1 MITTI
6 IFDIGNVLVDFRW
19 KEYFTSRGFEGESF
33 EKIANATVRN
43 NAWNEFDKGLIST
56 EEIIEIF
63 AKEAPEYKKQIAEI
77 YDNLP
82 ELLKIYDYA
91 YDWVCS
97 LKEQGYK
104 IYALSNWSKPAYDTN
119 LDTNL
124 RFLSQMD
131 GAVISF
137 QEGII
142 KPNPEIYKR
151 LCDRYHINPQEAVF
165 IDDNVANIKAARKFG
180 LNAILFENYTQ
191 ACEEL
196 HTYLSEKTNK

>member
-1 MITTI
+1 MINTI
-6 IFDIGNVLVDFRW
+6 IFDIGNVLVDFCW
-19 KEYFTSRGFEGESF
+19 KEYFASRGFEGEAF
-33 EKIANATVRN
+33 ETIANATVRN
-43 NAWNEFDKGLIST
+43 DAWNEFDKGLITT

-63 AKEAPEYKKQIAEI
+63 AKEAPEYKKQITEI

-82 ELLKIYDYA
+82 DMLKIYDYA
-91 YDWVCS
+91 YDWVCG

-104 IYALSNWSKPAYDTN
+104 VYALSNWSKPAYDTN

-124 RFLSQMD
+124 RFLSKMD

-151 LCDRYHINPQEAVF
+151 ICDRYNINPAQAVF
-165 IDDNVANIKAARKFG
+165 IDDNAANIKAAREFG
-180 LNAILFENYTQ
+180 LNAILFENYAQ
-191 ACEEL
+191 ACAEL
-196 HTYLSEKTNK
+196 STFLTCPNL